1 MTTGASAPQPA
12 GRQDSAGRWW
22 KLQRSAAPYAFIA
35 PFFVFFAVFGL
46 YPILYSLYLSFFK
59 GFGFEEKTFF
69 GLGNYAYMLGDP
81 RYIEAVLNTTYYALG
96 SVFILSPLALVLALA
111 FNSRLLLFKSF
122 FKVAFFFPVIS
133 SAVVVAV
140 VFLRV
145 FDTDYGLLNT
155 FLGWFG
161 VEPVGWLSDPE
172 MVMPSMILMGIWT
185 YLGINSL
192 YWLAGLSSISRDLY
206 DAAHVDGASRW
217 ETFWYVT
224 VPLLRPVTLFV
235 VIQAIVGSYNL
246 FAQPLLFFPGP
257 PGGPADS
264 ALTITLYLYV
274 QGFQYFN
281 VGYASAIAYSMFVL
295 LLVLSLLNIWLFRG
309 YRTSI

>member
-1 MTTGASAPQPA
+1 MTTTAPAPRPA
-12 GRQDSAGRWW
+12 DKTREGRWW
-22 KLQRSAAPYAFIA
+22 RIQRSAAPYLFIS

-96 SVFILSPLALVLALA
+96 SVFILAPLALA
-111 FNSRLLLFKSF
+111 FQSRYLVFKSF
-122 FKVAFFFPVIS
+122 FKVAFFFPAIMSFVVI
-133 SAVVVAV
+133 AVI
-140 VFLRV
+140 FLRV
-145 FDTDYGLLNT
+145 FDTDFGLLNT

-161 VEPVGWLSDPE
+161 LGPVGWLTDPRV
-172 MVMPSMILMGIWT
+172 VMPSLILMGIWT

-192 YWLAGLSSISRDLY
+192 YWLAGLSNISRDLY

-224 VPLLRPVTLFV
+224 LPLLRPVTLFV

-246 FAQPLLFFPGP
+246 FAQPLLFFNP
-257 PGGPADS
+257 PGGPSDS
-264 ALTITLYLYV
+264 ALTITLYLYI
-274 QGFQYFN
+274 QGFQFFN
-281 VGYASAIAYSMFVL
+281 VGYASAIAYSMFVI
-295 LLVLSLLNIWLFRG
+295 LLVLSLINIWLFRG
-309 YRTSI
+309 YKTSE

>member
-1 MTTGASAPQPA
+1 MTTRAATPGTPDAKT
-12 GRQDSAGRWW
+12 GGNWW
-22 KLQRSAAPYAFIA
+22 WRVQRSAAPYVFIS

-59 GFGFEEKTFF
+59 GFGFEERVFF

-81 RYIEAVLNTTYYALG
+81 RYIKAVLNTTYYAAG
-96 SVFILSPLALVLALA
+96 SVFILAPLALLLALA
-111 FNSRLLLFKSF
+111 FNSRYLVLKSF
-122 FKVAFFFPVIS
+122 FKVAFFFPVITS
-133 SAVVVAV
+133 FVVIAVIFV
-140 VFLRV
+140 RV
-145 FDTDYGLLNT
+145 YDTDFGLLNT

-161 VEPVGWLSDPE
+161 VGPVGWLTDPNA
-172 MVMPSMILMGIWT
+172 VMPSLILMGIWT

-192 YWLAGLSSISRDLY
+192 YWLAGLSNISRDLY
-206 DAAHVDGASRW
+206 DAAHVDGASKL

-224 VPLLRPVTLFV
+224 LPLLRPVTLFV

-246 FAQPLLFFPGP
+246 FAQPLLMTN
-257 PGGPADS
+257 GGPADAS
-264 ALTITLYLYV
+264 LTITLYLYQ

-295 LLVLSLLNIWLFRG
+295 LLLLSLLNIWIFRG
-309 YRTSI
+309 YRTSV